1 MMLEEEVVV
10 MVMVMVVVDGERDAG
25 GRNIS
30 TSPSSS
36 KSVCVLQL
44 IHLSSPEA
52 SPIPILV
59 QPHTKFHF
67 SAINRNNGYHILC
80 LGNR

>member
-1 MMLEEEVVV
+1 MV
-10 MVMVMVVVDGERDAG
+10 MVMVVVVVVDGERDAG

-36 KSVCVLQL
+36 IPKNVCVLQL
-44 IHLSSPEA
+44 IHPSSPEA

-59 QPHTKFHF
+59 HSHTKFHF
-67 SAINRNNGYHILC
+67 SAINRNNGYHTYFMP
-80 LGNR
+80 R